1 MADAEKPV
9 RWCPGGDL
17 KYVQSHDGVHWT
29 SPVIIHPQA
38 ADGGVPKVVAN
49 QLVATPTGR
58 WLLPFWSEP
67 PRSEPSPECPSDAP
81 HTSGVLLSDNQGRT
95 WRPSAVIQVRRP
107 SRPPNVLSRARQKIM
122 AVST

>member
-1 MADAEKPV
+1 M

-58 WLLPFWSEP
+58 WVLPFWSEP